1 LDTIT
6 DHSEGLIANQGGWQG
21 EEHSKFLCSGLLVI
35 QNSRWG
41 EITRRIFE
49 AMACG
54 KMILV
59 DRLNDSK
66 KLHELF
72 EDGKEIVFYEEREKI
87 ALSGKEKVLN
97 YHTQIQ
103 RVDSILYEFSNR

>member
-1 LDTIT
+1 
-6 DHSEGLIANQGGWQG
+6 
-21 EEHSKFLCSGLLVI
+21 
-35 QNSRWG
+35 
-41 EITRRIFE
+41 
-49 AMACG
+49 MACG

-72 EDGKEIVFYEEREKI
+72 EDGKEIVFYNDIVDCINKINYYTSNHEEREKI

-103 RVDSILYEFSNR
+103 RVDNILYEFLNR